1 MRIVLV
7 RHGKAEPHAGTDAA
21 RALTHKGHEQAR
33 AAAQWLHETLGQ
45 GSGMR
50 LLASPYRRAQ
60 ETAAPIAD
68 VLGLAVHTVAEITPD
83 DDPRRALAAIEAAG
97 KGAETLVVVSHMPL
111 VAGLAGWLQ
120 EGVLN
125 AGRGFDLAE
134 VRVLEAELPAPGLAR
149 EVAVYLPGHAG
160 H

>member
-1 MRIVLV
+1 LRIVLV
-7 RHGKAEPHAGTDAA
+7 RHGKAEPHAASDAA
-21 RALTHKGHEQAR
+21 RALTHRGHEQAR
-33 AAAQWLHETLGQ
+33 AAARWLRETLAQCDGL
-45 GSGMR
+45 R

-68 VLGLAVHTVAEITPD
+68 ALGVAVHTVAEITPD
-83 DDPRRALAAIEAAG
+83 DDPRRALAAVEAAG
-97 KGAETLVVVSHMPL
+97 KGAGTLVVVSHMPL

-134 VRVLEAELPAPGLAR
+134 VRVLEVEMLAPGLAR
-149 EVAVYLPGHAG
+149 EAAVYVPGLEG
-160 H
+160 R

>member
-7 RHGKAEPHAGTDAA
+7 RHGKAEPHAASDAA
-21 RALTHKGHEQAR
+21 RALTPRGQEQAR
-33 AAAQWLHETLGQ
+33 AAAQWLRDTLGQ
-45 GSGMR
+45 GEGLC

-60 ETAAPIAD
+60 ETAAPIAAA
-68 VLGLAVHTVAEITPD
+68 LGVAVRTVAEITPD

-97 KGAETLVVVSHMPL
+97 QGAETLVVVSHMPL

-149 EVAVYLPGHAG
+149 EAQLFRPGH
-160 H
+160 